1 MKKRIIKAALI
12 LIITGIIATI
22 GIIEVNSNSYSD
34 KNYYYA
40 IADGEEIEMFEKD
53 GVYYLF
59 LPSYLD
65 AEDVRLSGNAKK
77 LPADKICIM
86 ESDNIATVYI
96 NLKNGFLSEIY
107 EDEAFTLSGEIR
119 TVYADGREDKD
130 LKLSSFHGRGNYSWN
145 TWDKKS
151 FSIGLKE
158 ENSLLGLSLGYNYA
172 LLSNA
177 SDPTLIRNDIAHG
190 LEEAAGREY
199 YVKGEFADLYVNGE
213 YLGNYYLCPTVEV
226 GKDRIDISNLEE
238 SMDAVYHKSN
248 KNAFDSIEED
258 RYKAVDMEEYV
269 EDITGGYVVE
279 GEFVERYEAELE
291 ENKGAFVTE
300 SGECFVVKSP
310 SYISEKQAIYLADR
324 FDEAERAI
332 LSKESIDSVSGKRLD
347 ELVNLESIA
356 KRYLVEE
363 IVKNYD
369 GGVSSEYFYK
379 DSDLTDGRISAGPG
393 WDYDMSLGNYLDWM
407 DYKHESAEG
416 LTKLKNT
423 STDALWYEALYDKE
437 DYKNIVTAV
446 YKESCEPCLAELIDK
461 GIDEYYDRLKASA
474 TMDAVRWS
482 SMYEN
487 FGYRTADKNEYEKLK
502 EYISVRKAFLD
513 KEWITE

>member
-34 KNYYYA
+34 KNFYYA
-40 IADGEEIEMFEKD
+40 IADGEKIEMFEND
-53 GVYYLF
+53 GIYYLF

-65 AEDVRLSGNAKK
+65 VKDVRLSGNAKK
-77 LPADKICIM
+77 LPDDKICIM
-86 ESDNIATVYI
+86 ESDSVATVYI
-96 NLKNGFLSEIY
+96 NLKNGFLSEVY
-107 EDEAFTLSGEIR
+107 EDKDFTLSGEIR
-119 TVYADGREDKD
+119 TVYEDGREDKD
-130 LKLSSFHGRGNYSWN
+130 LKLASFHGRGNYSWN

-151 FSIGLKE
+151 FSIGLKKE
-158 ENSLLGLSLGYNYA
+158 DSLLGLNAGFGYA

-177 SDPTLIRNDIAHG
+177 SDPTLIRNEIGHS
-190 LEEAAGREY
+190 LEEAVGREF

-213 YLGNYYLCPTVEV
+213 YLGNYYLSPTIEV
-226 GKDRIDISNLEE
+226 GADRINITDLEE

-248 KNAFDSIEED
+248 KNAFSPIEED
-258 RYKAVDMEEYV
+258 RYKAVDIKDYV
-269 EDITGGYVVE
+269 EDITGGYVLE
-279 GEFVERYEAELE
+279 GEFVERYEAELDDI
-291 ENKGAFVTE
+291 KGAVVTE
-300 SGECFVVKSP
+300 NEEYFVVKSP
-310 SYISEKQAIYLADR
+310 SYISENQAIYLADR

-332 LSKESIDSVSGKRLD
+332 LSKDGIDSVSGKRLD

-363 IVKNYD
+363 ILKNYD
-369 GGVSSEYFYK
+369 GGVSSEYYYK
-379 DSDLTDGRISAGPG
+379 DSDLIDGRICAGPG

-437 DYKNIVTAV
+437 DYKDIVTAV

-474 TMDAVRWS
+474 AMDAVRWS